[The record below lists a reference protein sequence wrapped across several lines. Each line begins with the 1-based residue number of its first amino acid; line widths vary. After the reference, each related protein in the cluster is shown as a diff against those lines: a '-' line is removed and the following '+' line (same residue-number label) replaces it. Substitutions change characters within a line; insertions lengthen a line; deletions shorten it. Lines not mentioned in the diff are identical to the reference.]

1 MRNYQI
7 CEMSI
12 MLFNLPVSWLM
23 LHLKLPLYSVFIT
36 MSVIE
41 FVNLIAIMVL
51 AYKELGFMIG
61 DYIKKVIV
69 PSVFIICIMGIIFL
83 SYSFFDIRLYGWIE
97 MLLFLIVT
105 FIVAIGLIFMIL
117 FSQIEREKLITI
129 MKRI

>member
-1 MRNYQI
+1 
-7 CEMSI
+7 
-12 MLFNLPVSWLM
+12 
-23 LHLKLPLYSVFIT
+23 
-36 MSVIE
+36 
-41 FVNLIAIMVL
+41 
-51 AYKELGFMIG
+51 MIG

-83 SYSFFDIRLYGWIE
+83 SYSFFDIRLYGWTE